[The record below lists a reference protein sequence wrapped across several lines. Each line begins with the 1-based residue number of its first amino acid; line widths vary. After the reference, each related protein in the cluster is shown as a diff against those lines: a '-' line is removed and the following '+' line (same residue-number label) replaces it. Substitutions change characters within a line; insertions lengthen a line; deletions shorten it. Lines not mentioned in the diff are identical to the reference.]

1 MSGIIEEYIEVGH
14 LRNTNNKFDEEC
26 SHPADYKRPVCLIIE
41 FIFRSA
47 LFFISSS
54 ASALTS
60 AERFVKRSV
69 MKNSCIMELG
79 VAEENSSSRLVILSS

>member
-26 SHPADYKRPVCLIIE
+26 SHPADYKRPECLIIE

-47 LFFISSS
+47 LIIYLFISIG
-54 ASALTS
+54 
-60 AERFVKRSV
+60 FDK
-69 MKNSCIMELG
+69 C
-79 VAEENSSSRLVILSS
+79 